1 MNIPLWA
8 RRCVL
13 AAGLMMAA
21 GSASAFDLLVN
32 HNAVPTEATGP
43 AGGSFSYVP
52 KVILNEL
59 PAATGVKLTQVL
71 PVGVTLTGIDLPTG
85 ASCDATV
92 FPTDIT
98 AANQTIACTLPD
110 ITQVGEA
117 NGVAVSFNVTIPT
130 VNTNWLATASASAN
144 ESSTDTDLSN
154 QTNITRNI
162 TTTEAADVGLVV
174 VGSNEY
180 ESGNDSTKIA
190 AGTPYTQTVKVTNHG
205 PVAIPAAGR
214 VVVSFEVATGGT
226 VTGVAGTGWSCS
238 YDPTGLPARAG
249 TQVSCA
255 RSGMLGV
262 EEANRT
268 ASDLVVTGTAD
279 TPDGQV
285 THAYEVKAYKT
296 SGTSN
301 PMPDGNPDNN
311 TGSSTVHTKSEASAD
326 MTITKTRN
334 GSSMVALGENTTF
347 TIKPRLLGGF
357 LPEGEVVTVED
368 TLPAGL
374 TLVSMTAA
382 SPWDCSS
389 NSCSYTVPTGG
400 VSSYSDLPAIKVTA
414 KVTEK
419 GEQTNNAV
427 VSITSGATDPVSDN
441 NTAGA
446 KVTGSNGAD
455 LSLSKT
461 ASNYQNGI
469 NVAVPIGATYQ
480 YTLSV
485 RNNGPLDIPK
495 AGGNNPPV
503 VITETLPEG
512 VTVESIH
519 TDNGWTCAGLPAT
532 GNGSATFTCTYAL
545 GIPNVQTRSL
555 ILNAKRTTEGN
566 ATNRAC
572 VAFGTV
578 GGTPTR
584 EDGNNNNNCDDVA
597 VGASDTT
604 KTDPNDKNQADLI
617 ITKTAS
623 GPVFAGENLTYTF
636 VIKNNGPKDSENVVL
651 YDQLGSLV
659 PSGSSLVSIEGLESG
674 QTCTP
679 AAPAVG
685 ESHTLNCQL
694 GTLTNGAEQTI
705 SVTVRPNV
713 EKVGEDRSNTAS
725 IYSNT
730 TYDHVSSNN
739 SSPTTSRVTARVN
752 LVADKVVATSESG
765 PDSNNKSAA
774 AGSLMRYTVTV
785 TNEGP
790 SSAENVWLRDTLPA
804 GAILEGT
811 PTVGDDGTCRVVKVA
826 TSGVDEAPNMTA
838 GELQPADEP
847 GGVLECVWGVEGDSK
862 FLPRNGN
869 RQVKYDLRSV
879 PVAAPGSA
887 AGTELPNTVRV
898 GTKTDEPVKTDNE
911 ATAKVTLTQE
921 ELDVLINM
929 EHTKDGMPL
938 DASNDDDKTTEY
950 TITVTNNGPSYA
962 TQMKM
967 TDVFPGTLEI
977 NGVEYPSTAIFS
989 YQGMTALSSSVGGD
1003 LFASVDTLCEQPA
1016 VNAMAN
1022 LAPAA
1027 QLQLVC
1033 EFPKVAPG
1041 ETITIKFKMRGE
1053 SLPEGRTTGTIF
1065 HNAKV
1070 EIYEQEWLSNGND
1083 TKANNDTEDRTSVRL
1098 RTDTPK
1104 PAVAD
1109 LALVKTDDTDPANDP
1124 LEPGAAVTYS
1134 LTVTNHGPE
1143 ASTNAVVTD
1152 VLPKGLDY
1160 VSGGTYD
1167 ADTRTVT
1174 FDVGTLAKGASTNFQ
1189 ISATIA
1195 DPYNGTAPLV
1205 NKACVKGEGDPNPG
1219 NDCGEVKTPVK
1230 PPLKPTPVPVD
1241 NPLALLALILGMG
1254 WIARRFHMRKHA

>member
-1 MNIPLWA
+1 
-8 RRCVL
+8 
-13 AAGLMMAA
+13 MAA
-21 GSASAFDLLVN
+21 SSASAFDLLVN
-32 HNAVPTEATGP
+32 HNAVPTSATGP

-130 VNTNWLATASASAN
+130 VNTNWLATASASAS

-255 RSGMLGV
+255 RSGALAVNG
-262 EEANRT
+262 A

-296 SGTSN
+296 SGISN

-311 TGSSTVHTKSEASAD
+311 TGSSSVHTKSEASAD
-326 MTITKTRN
+326 MTVTKTRN
-334 GSSMVALGENTTF
+334 GSSTVALGDETTF

-357 LPEGEVVTVED
+357 LPAGAVVKVED
-368 TLPAGL
+368 ELPAGL
-374 TLVSMTAA
+374 ALVSMTAA

-389 NSCSYTVPTGG
+389 NSCSYTVPAGG
-400 VSSYSDLPAIKVTA
+400 VSSYRDLPAITVTA

-446 KVTGSNGAD
+446 KVTGSNGSD
-455 LSLSKT
+455 LSLSKS

-485 RNNGPLDIPK
+485 RNNGPLHIPA

-503 VITETLPEG
+503 VIKETLPAG

-519 TDNGWTCAGLPAT
+519 TDNGWTCPGLPAT
-532 GNGSATFTCTYAL
+532 GATTFTCTHN
-545 GIPNVQTRSL
+545 GGFTKGQNRSL

-584 EDGNNNNNCDDVA
+584 EDGNKNNDCDEVA

-604 KTDPNDKNQADLI
+604 TDPNDKNQADLE

-623 GPVFAGENLTYTF
+623 GDVFAGENLTYTF

-659 PSGSSLVSIEGLESG
+659 PSGDSLVGITGLQSG

-679 AAPAVG
+679 AAPAAG

-694 GTLTNGAEQTI
+694 GTLTNGVEQTI

-713 EKVGEDRSNTAS
+713 AQVGEDRSNTAS

-730 TYDHVSSNN
+730 TYDHVPGNN

-774 AGSLMRYTVTV
+774 AGSLMRYTVTA

-804 GAILEGT
+804 DAILEGT
-811 PTVGDDGTCRVVKVA
+811 PTVGDDGTCRVVKEA
-826 TSGVDEAPNMTA
+826 TGTGDQAPDMTA

-847 GGVLECVWGVEGDSK
+847 GGAGV
-862 FLPRNGN
+862 
-869 RQVKYDLRSV
+869 
-879 PVAAPGSA
+879 
-887 AGTELPNTVRV
+887 
-898 GTKTDEPVKTDNE
+898 
-911 ATAKVTLTQE
+911 
-921 ELDVLINM
+921 
-929 EHTKDGMPL
+929 
-938 DASNDDDKTTEY
+938 
-950 TITVTNNGPSYA
+950 
-962 TQMKM
+962 
-967 TDVFPGTLEI
+967 
-977 NGVEYPSTAIFS
+977 
-989 YQGMTALSSSVGGD
+989 
-1003 LFASVDTLCEQPA
+1003 C
-1016 VNAMAN
+1016 
-1022 LAPAA
+1022 
-1027 QLQLVC
+1027 
-1033 EFPKVAPG
+1033 
-1041 ETITIKFKMRGE
+1041 
-1053 SLPEGRTTGTIF
+1053 
-1065 HNAKV
+1065 
-1070 EIYEQEWLSNGND
+1070 
-1083 TKANNDTEDRTSVRL
+1083 
-1098 RTDTPK
+1098 
-1104 PAVAD
+1104 
-1109 LALVKTDDTDPANDP
+1109 
-1124 LEPGAAVTYS
+1124 
-1134 LTVTNHGPE
+1134 
-1143 ASTNAVVTD
+1143 
-1152 VLPKGLDY
+1152 
-1160 VSGGTYD
+1160 
-1167 ADTRTVT
+1167 
-1174 FDVGTLAKGASTNFQ
+1174 
-1189 ISATIA
+1189 
-1195 DPYNGTAPLV
+1195 
-1205 NKACVKGEGDPNPG
+1205 
-1219 NDCGEVKTPVK
+1219 
-1230 PPLKPTPVPVD
+1230 
-1241 NPLALLALILGMG
+1241 LGC
-1254 WIARRFHMRKHA
+1254 